1 MDCEIHKTLIDG
13 KRFLKFDDAMPYIRY
28 TACVS
33 YFYRISMFNI
43 QKENIEMT
51 HILKCNHSYDIQGK
65 NVGGNES
72 KFEKGKWSEKSSVK
86 RVFLPFLL

>member
-28 TACVS
+28 TIHSLRVLLLS
-33 YFYRISMFNI
+33 NFHVQHSKRKYRNDTYF
-43 QKENIEMT
+43 EMQSFY
-51 HILKCNHSYDIQGK
+51 NIQGK

-72 KFEKGKWSEKSSVK
+72 KF
-86 RVFLPFLL
+86 